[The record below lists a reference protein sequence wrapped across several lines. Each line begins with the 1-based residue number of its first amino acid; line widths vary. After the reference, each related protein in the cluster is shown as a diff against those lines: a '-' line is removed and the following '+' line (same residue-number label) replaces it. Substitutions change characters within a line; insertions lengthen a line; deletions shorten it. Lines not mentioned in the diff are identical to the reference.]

1 MLPGG
6 LGAAEASIAGL
17 LLLLVHDPR
26 MTPELAAAATLLVRF
41 ATLWFGV
48 LLGLIGLITV
58 ERHLRH
64 AEEQR
69 DDLEFAPGSD

>member
-26 MTPELAAAATLLVRF
+26 MTPELAAEATLLVRF
-41 ATLWFGV
+41 AMLWFGV
-48 LLGLIGLITV
+48 QLGLIGLITV

-64 AEEQR
+64 AEGQR
-69 DDLEFAPGSD
+69 DELEFAPGSD